1 MALPTFRATAIMYS
15 WRSPRREPG
24 FMILSTAARRT
35 TAAKNPRTVCGC
47 QPVEVIIVAMVAPPS
62 RLSSLSTRACFEPAQ
77 ASLLRSWRFPHAAA
91 QTRIISVPE
100 FCWFPG
106 NPCELSKGYFATTF
120 LSSSLTC
127 PATHSGLCGLCQI
140 CKDRCD
146 IPFAVDCRGFNG
158 QTSQ

>member
-1 MALPTFRATAIMYS
+1 MAIAKARA
-15 WRSPRREPG
+15 WV
-24 FMILSTAARRT
+24 MILSTAVRRT

-47 QPVEVIIVAMVAPPS
+47 QPVEVIIVAMVATPG

-106 NPCELSKGYFATTF
+106 NPSVLIATEQALAF
-120 LSSSLTC
+120 
-127 PATHSGLCGLCQI
+127 
-140 CKDRCD
+140 R
-146 IPFAVDCRGFNG
+146 V
-158 QTSQ
+158 